1 MTTKPTYTSVS
12 NPSSSSSPAV
22 SARTNFGFN
31 SSSLIPS
38 QLSNTQRFVIPS
50 SDSNSSFKSSTDI
63 PFSTANNSSNL
74 TFSNGSTT
82 ITRNNPHES
91 FSNINIVNT
100 NLISRNNNTNNV
112 HTQTNFTS
120 NNIQTKENSF
130 NSTLHI
136 QENNLASAPVYEF
149 NTNKPLSFQQPTFNQ
164 KSTLSFSNSQ
174 PNNLKSFPT
183 SSQNSLSTTNSRRR
197 SNSIGLGN
205 VSPGCL
211 PQGPPQNIP
220 LLSRKFV
227 ARRIS
232 EGETGRL
239 KEELKCQAC
248 GKGYKHITSLAK
260 HLWEH
265 TPEWSMTSKLLISK
279 HQQVQLLEAAS
290 ILVSINEPDET
301 ENSDL
306 PGTPKKDDVISSAS
320 SSSPSWPSSVANT
333 SNAIAQNAVPA
344 SATSIAYTSPAQSQ
358 RINTRPSTNQVRGAD
373 LTKFQTQNLAAHR
386 RNERLGYDSYLHQT
400 VSHNQ
405 SASDSI
411 SSSLPSS
418 KSSSPP
424 TFHSHGDQSNLLE
437 SKSLTPSTSFETDS
451 NPARSPCSLTND
463 NGSTPSPSS
472 QPSTPQLGHLLGTG
486 ATGVQPVGSSIN
498 NSAGKALAHSRSFSF
513 SSSHTD
519 NIPHD
524 KYKMESSAIPLNSTT
539 SPPASSSFV
548 SFNHPSCITDSLYP
562 SSSINLLHNHGNSAG
577 ASTSTTST
585 RKKRSGPKT
594 DPANLSTAFQH
605 EYQRATR
612 NRRYSSSAV
621 TSAVRRVIRTSLNN
635 TNPILGSNN
644 KNNSGEPFVTN
655 GNTSTSTTGQSFSY
669 SSLSSS
675 LPNPQ
680 SVIPRNV
687 KPSSSLNRTGV
698 SSPSN
703 KTPIPSFNIH
713 RVRRPSALDPPN
725 KVSTRPTLDSFSP
738 KPFRRYS
745 NINSSSK
752 EEIRCY
758 NSHKEEDSSMD
769 LDTVVID
776 EDDEGLEEE
785 DLMTQKAINDDQAIF
800 GEMD

>member
-12 NPSSSSSPAV
+12 NSSSSSSPAV
-22 SARTNFGFN
+22 SARTNFGFKSG
-31 SSSLIPS
+31 SSIPA
-38 QLSNTQRFVIPS
+38 QLSNNQRFVILS
-50 SDSNSSFKSSTDI
+50 SDSHNSFKNSTDR
-63 PFSTANNSSNL
+63 PFSTANTSSNP
-74 TFSNGSTT
+74 TFPNGSTS
-82 ITRNNPHES
+82 ITGNNPHES
-91 FSNINIVNT
+91 FSNTNIVNT

-112 HTQTNFTS
+112 HTQVNFTS

-130 NSTLHI
+130 NPTLHI
-136 QENNLASAPVYEF
+136 QENNPASAPVYEF
-149 NTNKPLSFQQPTFNQ
+149 NTKKPLSFQQPTFNQ
-164 KSTLSFSNSQ
+164 KSTLSLNSQ
-174 PNNLKSFPT
+174 PSNLKSFPT

-197 SNSIGLGN
+197 SSSAGLGN
-205 VSPGCL
+205 VSPSCM

-290 ILVSINEPDET
+290 ILVSINEPDEV

-306 PGTPKKDDVISSAS
+306 PGTPKKDDVINSTS
-320 SSSPSWPSSVANT
+320 SSSPSWPSCVANT
-333 SNAIAQNAVPA
+333 SNAIAQNAVPTP
-344 SATSIAYTSPAQSQ
+344 ATSIAYTSPAQSQ
-358 RINTRPSTNQVRGAD
+358 RINTRPSTNQVRGND

-386 RNERLGYDSYLHQT
+386 RNERLSYDSYLHQT

-411 SSSLPSS
+411 SGSLPSS
-418 KSSSPP
+418 KSSSPSA
-424 TFHSHGDQSNLLE
+424 FLSHSDQSHLLE
-437 SKSLTPSTSFETDS
+437 SKNLTPSTSFETDS

-463 NGSTPSPSS
+463 NGSTPSPPS

-486 ATGVQPVGSSIN
+486 AAGVQPVGSSIN

-513 SSSHTD
+513 SSSHTA

-524 KYKMESSAIPLNSTT
+524 KYKMESTAVPLTSTT
-539 SPPASSSFV
+539 SSSFV
-548 SFNHPSCITDSLYP
+548 SFHHPSCITDSLYP
-562 SSSINLLHNHGNSAG
+562 SGSINLHNHGNTAG
-577 ASTSTTST
+577 ALTSTIT
-585 RKKRSGPKT
+585 RKKRNGPKT
-594 DPANLSTAFQH
+594 DSANLSTAFQH
-605 EYQRATR
+605 EHQRATR

-635 TNPILGSNN
+635 TNPIPGSN
-644 KNNSGEPFVTN
+644 KKTTSGEPFVIN
-655 GNTSTSTTGQSFSY
+655 GNNSTSATGHSFPY

-675 LPNPQ
+675 LPNPH
-680 SVIPRNV
+680 VVPRNA
-687 KPSSSLNRTGV
+687 KPSSSLNRTGA

-703 KTPIPSFNIH
+703 KTPILSFNSH

-745 NINSSSK
+745 NINRSGK

-758 NSHKEEDSSMD
+758 SSHKEEDSSMD
-769 LDTVVID
+769 LDTVVVD
-776 EDDEGLEEE
+776 EDDEVSEEE